1 MDHINNESKAEKYV
15 FITESG
21 SCYILTIDRDQAKWL
36 ERDNLNQPML
46 RRDNQKIYVQA
57 IFTWQLGS
65 RRYFSWNCWDRAMSR
80 SVIRQLWSK
89 CMRFSCSSLSIG

>member
-21 SCYILTIDRDQAKWL
+21 SCYILTIDRDQAEWL

-57 IFTWQLGS
+57 IIHLAIGQPALLFLELLGQGNVTIRNTSTAVQMHEVQL
-65 RRYFSWNCWDRAMSR
+65 
-80 SVIRQLWSK
+80 
-89 CMRFSCSSLSIG
+89 